1 MTTGSQFVED
11 ALDMI
16 GVHASETAIEP
27 EEMQLSIRIFNR
39 MMNQIDE
46 SGTELG
52 FVSLSSQADEVR
64 LRAGAEEAILVNLA
78 GRLTVPFKKP
88 ITPELAAQIRS
99 ANQALL
105 RMTVKF
111 GRVKVAG
118 TLPRG
123 SGNDDSLFD
132 EKFFPDQDKANF

>member
-1 MTTGSQFVED
+1 MATGQDFVED

-16 GVHASETAIEP
+16 GVHASESPIEAAD
-27 EEMQLSIRIFNR
+27 MQLAIRMLNDF
-39 MMNQIDE
+39 MSQVDE

-52 FVSLSSQADEVR
+52 FTPLQSESEEVR
-64 LRAGAEEAILVNLA
+64 MRRGAVMFVKLNLA
-78 GRLTVPFKKP
+78 GLLAIPFKKSVS
-88 ITPELAAQIRS
+88 IELASAIKS

-118 TLPRG
+118 SLPRG
-123 SGNDDSLFD
+123 SGNNNTLYDK
-132 EKFFPDQDKANF
+132 KFFADQDKANF